1 MTSPALT
8 RHYLVRGL
16 WDDACVGHA
25 LPTAT
30 ARWPHRTALV
40 LGPDRLTFTRLSARV
55 EAMAARLRTAGV
67 GTGEHVVVQLPN
79 TVELVVTV
87 LAAWHVGA
95 VPVPVLAM
103 YRERELRHVL
113 AATGPAAVVVAGSHG
128 DRRPAGEIAGLL
140 GELGQ
145 APALRVVLGDGPA
158 GWEPFPSETR
168 DPTEPATSSP
178 DDCALVLFTS
188 GTTSAPKGVRHSS
201 RSLFAEARTYR
212 DGAQLSA
219 ADAVLLPSPV
229 PHIGALVAAA
239 LLPSVTGGRTVVL
252 PRWDADTAAEAGDAE
267 GVTLAVGAPV
277 FLAELLDRYEHWTAT
292 GRTGHRIT
300 RFHTGA
306 APTGSTIIRRA
317 DAMGIVAWRAW
328 GMTECPTVTYG
339 GPDDPL
345 ELRESRDG
353 RIEVGTEVRA
363 FDGSGAPLPDGTPG
377 ELRLRS
383 PKLMLG
389 YLGGPPGTGLAPGI
403 DSDGWFTTGDVGV
416 VHPDGWVTIQ
426 GRLKDVIN
434 RGGEKFAA
442 GEIESV
448 ICSHPDIDSAAV
460 LGVPDPRLGERVA
473 AFVTVRAG
481 HDWPG
486 PDALVAYLDGQRLAR
501 QKLPVEWRV
510 LAELPRT
517 PTGKIRKNELLAGW
531 DG

>member
-1 MTSPALT
+1 
-8 RHYLVRGL
+8 
-16 WDDACVGHA
+16 VGQA
-25 LPTAT
+25 LPAAT
-30 ARWPHRTALV
+30 ARWPHRVALV
-40 LGPDRLTFTRLSARV
+40 LGPDRLTFTELSARV
-55 EAMAARLRTAGV
+55 EALSARLRSAGV
-67 GTGEHVVVQLPN
+67 GRDDHVLVQLPN

-113 AATGPAAVVVAGSHG
+113 AATRPVAVVAGGSSA
-128 DRRPAGEIAGLL
+128 DRRPSAEIAGLL
-140 GELGQ
+140 DELGQ
-145 APALRVVLGDGPA
+145 VPALRALVGDGPIPP
-158 GWEPFPSETR
+158 GWEPFPAPGE
-168 DPTEPATSSP
+168 PVVTEPTATRP

-188 GTTSAPKGVRHSS
+188 GTTSQPKGVRHSS

-212 DGAQLSA
+212 DGARFSA
-219 ADAVLLPSPV
+219 SDALLLPSPV

-239 LLPSVTGGRTVVL
+239 LLPSVTGGRTVVM
-252 PRWDADTAAEAGDAE
+252 PRWDADAAVELGAAE

-277 FLAELLDRYEHWTAT
+277 FLAELLDRYER
-292 GRTGHRIT
+292 GGGGSHRIP

-317 DAMGIVAWRAW
+317 DAMGVVAWRAW
-328 GMTECPTVTYG
+328 GMTECPTVSYG
-339 GPDDPL
+339 GADDPL

-353 RIEVGTEVRA
+353 RIEAGSEVRA
-363 FDGSGAPLPDGTPG
+363 FDESGRALPEGMGG

-389 YLGGPPGTGLAPGI
+389 YLADGMGPGEDTATGL
-403 DSDGWFTTGDVGV
+403 DEEGWFATGDIGV
-416 VHPDGWVTIQ
+416 VHPDGWVSIR

-442 GEIESV
+442 GEIESA

-460 LGVPDPRLGERVA
+460 VGVPDQRLGERVA

-481 HDWPG
+481 RGWPG
-486 PDALVAYLDGQRLAR
+486 PDVLVAHLDGQGLAR
-501 QKLPVEWRV
+501 RKLPVVWRV